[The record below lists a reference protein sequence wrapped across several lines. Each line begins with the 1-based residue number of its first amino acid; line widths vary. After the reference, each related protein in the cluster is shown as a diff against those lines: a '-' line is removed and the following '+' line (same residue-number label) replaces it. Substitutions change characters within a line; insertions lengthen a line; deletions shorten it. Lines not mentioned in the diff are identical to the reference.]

1 MPRKIFC
8 KEAFSMSSNDEDEV
22 FEGATRNSGDAK
34 IDDAVVDNTEK
45 KVWCKFYF
53 SHIVECECEYRR

>member
-1 MPRKIFC
+1 
-8 KEAFSMSSNDEDEV
+8 MSSNDEDEV